1 MNYILK
7 NLPFFMLVFIRIS
20 AFMVFVP
27 FFNNAN
33 YILVVKVA
41 FGLLMSIL
49 IFPVLNTSTWVI
61 PDDIL
66 SFILLVTQEILIGL
80 LTALVIIILLFALE
94 LVGHVLGFQMA
105 FSMARAVD
113 TTMQSQTN
121 IIGVF
126 LVLVGTILFLSFKG
140 DHYIIYTIKRSFD
153 ILSPG
158 LIIISKNLIKSL
170 SQLVTNSFI
179 IGFKLASPA
188 IILLLFVDM
197 TLGVIG
203 KTSQKMQIFF
213 VGLPLKISIG
223 MFSISLILGFI
234 IMIWKVHI
242 DKLGFYLLKLFEF
255 MRL

>member
-1 MNYILK
+1 MNYVLK
-7 NLPFFMLVFIRIS
+7 NSPLFLLVFIRIS
-20 AFMVFVP
+20 SFIVFVP
-27 FFNNAN
+27 FFNNTN
-33 YILVVKVA
+33 YTIVIKVA
-41 FGLLMSIL
+41 FGFLLSIL
-49 IFPVLNTSTWVI
+49 IFPVINTSSWAV

-66 SFILLVTQEILIGL
+66 SFIALVTQEILIGL
-80 LTALVIIILLFALE
+80 LAALVLIILLFALE

-113 TTMQSQTN
+113 ATMQSRTN

-126 LVLVGTILFLSFKG
+126 LVLVGTMLFLSFRG
-140 DHYIIYTIKRSFD
+140 DHYIIYAIKRSFD

-158 LIIISKNLIKSL
+158 FIVVSKNLIGAL
-170 SQLVTNSFI
+170 SKLITNSFI
-179 IGFKLASPA
+179 IGFKLAAPA
-188 IILLLFVDM
+188 IILLLFVDL

-223 MFSISLILGFI
+223 MFSVSMILGFI
-234 IMIWKVHI
+234 TLVWKVQI
-242 DKLGFYLLKLFEF
+242 ESLGFYLIKLFEF